1 MPIPVKTRPR
11 FKCQFCLSYR
21 ATIKAVER
29 HEGFCW
35 QNPDR
40 FCDMCENTGD
50 ADNRITTVNL
60 ESEEVFVRVDGKIP
74 CPYCSK
80 EDKAVTR
87 MMADYLNDTQE
98 QEQD

>member
-29 HEGFCW
+29 HEGYCW

-40 FCDMCENTGD
+40 FCAECQNEGVAFRIGLGANLGVIEN
-50 ADNRITTVNL
+50 
-60 ESEEVFVRVDGKIP
+60 EIP

-80 EDKAVTR
+80 EIKDLTATLKIYNER
-87 MMADYLNDTQE
+87 KN
-98 QEQD
+98 